1 MKNLLFTIV
10 LVLVS
15 FTSNASETN
24 PIEWNN
30 NGTHKQVTVKVG
42 DTVKIKDCCDGSKFV
57 KYGVISS
64 LSSNNWVKI
73 NGYFVKISDIEV
85 ITEYS
90 TAKYK

>member
-15 FTSNASETN
+15 LSSFSNETN

-42 DTVKIKDCCDGSKFV
+42 DTVKIKDCCNGSKYV
-57 KYGVISS
+57 KSGVITS

-73 NGYFVKISDIEV
+73 NGYFVKVSDIEV

>member
-15 FTSNASETN
+15 FTSNASEKN

-42 DTVKIKDCCDGSKFV
+42 DTVKIKDCCNASKYV
-57 KYGVISS
+57 SEGVVTAISS
-64 LSSNNWVKI
+64 KDWVKI
-73 NGYFVKISDIEV
+73 NGYFVKVTDIEL
-85 ITEYS
+85 IT
-90 TAKYK
+90 KYNTVK